1 MRTKIV
7 IGATVLAL
15 AGLLLAGCG
24 GVDQEDIDA
33 ADDATA
39 VAEAATAALQSGLTA
54 AEAARDAVLADEAVA
69 RGELTDL
76 QWAIIDLE
84 DLAADREAARI
95 AALPALTVPDPTG
108 DVREGSLEP
117 ATFTYTTYTDDTY
130 GYTIAYEAAWQ
141 SGGTSGMTT
150 YGQYERIGGGAY
162 TVPALGINPSDF
174 EAVDSPDYDPDEL
187 KVSDYDDHGAYVLA
201 ERDDLE
207 EVHSTTE
214 GVLVNGTPVTIYYVT
229 YLGDFPGWDVSMYV
243 DVNGTGI
250 TFTVSG
256 DFSTG
261 EYANAWEGIDDYVES
276 SIELLMSLDF

>member
-24 GVDQEDIDA
+24 GVDQADIDA
-33 ADDATA
+33 
-39 VAEAATAALQSGLTA
+39 AEAATATAEATTAALQSELTA
-54 AEAARDAVLADEAVA
+54 AEAARDAVLADEAVV

-84 DLAADREAARI
+84 GLAADREAARI
-95 AALPALTVPDPTG
+95 AALPALTVPAVSG
-108 DVREGSLEP
+108 EVREGSLEP

-130 GYTIAYEAAWQ
+130 GFTIAYEAAWQ

-162 TVPALGINPSDF
+162 TVPALSIGPSDF
-174 EAVDSPDYDPDEL
+174 EAVDSPDYDPDAL
-187 KVSDYDDHGAYVLA
+187 RPSDYDDHGAYILA

-207 EVHSTTE
+207 EIISATE
-214 GVLVNGTPVTIYYVT
+214 GVLVNGTPVTIYYLT
-229 YLGDFPGWDVSMYV
+229 YLGDYPGWKATMYV
-243 DVNGTGI
+243 EIDGVGILFDVAADALN
-250 TFTVSG
+250 V
-256 DFSTG
+256 
-261 EYANAWEGIDDYVES
+261 WEGIDDYVES